1 MVKSEPEISD
11 VHLIVSYFFIS
22 VQCSSAVE
30 WFHNATAIARPQ
42 RGMPRPPPPGR
53 AKTRVPG
60 FTARCDGSMVPQKAP
75 HESLEFL
82 NVSDLQTKPPRMS
95 EKKMSCSHISPSCC
109 HCWIGHVLDSI
120 EVTSWQ
126 YRPSEQ
132 SYILLFTH
140 SVRASWWL
148 LSIQL
153 AACQQDSW
161 NRECNLAVRNS
172 APSRLSSF
180 ETWWFGCWKQ
190 VRFRF
195 PVLAAVIVLY
205 VWILMIG
212 IQKYVLYMYEH
223 FTVWY
228 IFTYTYVYIYTF
240 YCSEYL
246 HNLYHSIWWTS
257 NALTLGERISGRCKS
272 CVSAVT
278 LSAAR
283 CLVDR
288 TMPTSYAHD
297 YTFSLSCDMHPCS
310 VARTPQLVFTY
321 LQFFKRT
328 NSLSRS

>member
-140 SVRASWWL
+140 SVCASWWL

-228 IFTYTYVYIYTF
+228 IFTYTYVYIYILLLRIF
-240 YCSEYL
+240 AQ
-246 HNLYHSIWWTS
+246 SIS
-257 NALTLGERISGRCKS
+257 
-272 CVSAVT
+272 
-278 LSAAR
+278 
-283 CLVDR
+283 
-288 TMPTSYAHD
+288 
-297 YTFSLSCDMHPCS
+297 
-310 VARTPQLVFTY
+310 
-321 LQFFKRT
+321 
-328 NSLSRS
+328 